1 MAKKLEQLLTSFLP
15 GQGACRTISG
25 PRCAHKKNLVY
36 LRRSKEVVQK
46 LQNRSRGIQ
55 KWVLCTGAEIKYQEE
70 IDRVECFILA
80 EDDSWRRKQQSQHNR
95 C

>member
-46 LQNRSRGIQ
+46 LQNRSREHSEMGF
-55 KWVLCTGAEIKYQEE
+55 VY
-70 IDRVECFILA
+70 R
-80 EDDSWRRKQQSQHNR
+80 SRN
-95 C
+95 